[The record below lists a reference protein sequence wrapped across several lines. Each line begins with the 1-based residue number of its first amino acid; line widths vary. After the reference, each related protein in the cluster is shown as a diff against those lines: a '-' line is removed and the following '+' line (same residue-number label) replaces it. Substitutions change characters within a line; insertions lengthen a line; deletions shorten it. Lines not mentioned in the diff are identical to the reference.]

1 MKYIFTVTTVICGS
15 LLSAIGFNLFLI
27 PHFLLNGGVSGV
39 AMLIGYFTP
48 WNIGLMYFVLNIP
61 IMVWGFFQI
70 GRRFVLLSLLSVF
83 FTTLF
88 MLFLPEIY
96 KPEASILGAV
106 FGGVIIGI
114 GTGISL
120 RVGGSS
126 GGFDIIGSIL
136 MQKWDFPLGQILF
149 ALNSVVIL
157 ILGYFKQNWD
167 LALYSMLSMYV
178 CTQII
183 DMIHIRYIKVTVFI
197 VTKQKEQLV
206 ERLIQMPRGVT
217 VIKTEGAYTQ
227 ETQDML
233 MTVTTKY
240 ELIELKKMIHE
251 VDPHAFVNIVET
263 IGVLGKFR
271 KVK

>member
-1 MKYIFTVTTVICGS
+1 MKLIATLSTIILGS
-15 LLSAIGFNLFLI
+15 LLSAIGFNFFLI
-27 PHFLLNGGVSGV
+27 PHLLLNGGVSGI

-48 WNIGLMYFVLNIP
+48 WNIGLMYLALNIP
-61 IMVWGFFQI
+61 IMILGFFQI
-70 GRRFVLLSLLSVF
+70 GRRFILLSVLSVLC
-83 FTTLF
+83 TTLF
-88 MLFLPEIY
+88 MLVLPELY
-96 KPEASILGAV
+96 RPEESILGAV
-106 FGGVIIGI
+106 FGGVIIGV

-149 ALNSVVIL
+149 VLNSIVIL
-157 ILGYFKQNWD
+157 ILGYFKENWD
-167 LALYSMLSMYV
+167 LALYSMLSMFV
-178 CTQII
+178 CASII
-183 DMIHIRYIKVTVFI
+183 DMIHVRYLKVTVFI
-197 VTKQKEQLV
+197 VTKQKEQLI
-206 ERLIQMPRGVT
+206 ERLMQMPRGVT

-240 ELIELKKMIHE
+240 ELIELKKNILE
-251 VDPHAFVNIVET
+251 IDPHAFVNIMET